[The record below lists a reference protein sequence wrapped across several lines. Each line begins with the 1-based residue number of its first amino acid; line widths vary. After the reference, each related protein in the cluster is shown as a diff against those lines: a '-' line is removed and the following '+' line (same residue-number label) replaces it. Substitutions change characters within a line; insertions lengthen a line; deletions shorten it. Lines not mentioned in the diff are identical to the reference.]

1 MDKNKQKEFG
11 KLVNMSITLIVGI
24 SAAVSSF
31 ITILILLLFYLG
43 NKVL

>member
-1 MDKNKQKEFG
+1 MNKKKQKEFG
-11 KLVNMSITLIVGI
+11 KLVNMSLTLIIGV

>member
-1 MDKNKQKEFG
+1 MNKDKQKEFG
-11 KLVNMSITLIVGI
+11 KFVNMSISLIVGI

-43 NKVL
+43 NKVI

>member
-1 MDKNKQKEFG
+1 MGKKKQKKFG
-11 KLVNMSITLIVGI
+11 ELVNMSLILMIGV

>member
-1 MDKNKQKEFG
+1 MNKKKQKEFG
-11 KLVNMSITLIVGI
+11 KLVNMSLTLVIGI

>member
-1 MDKNKQKEFG
+1 MNKDKQKEFG
-11 KLVNMSITLIVGI
+11 KFVNMSISLIVGV